1 MPSRSI
7 RSMFISRPVPLALF
21 QVRMLPSLVIRALI
35 IQSELKEL
43 RVAMGV
49 QSSNSLMLGLW
60 ELYEEIEIFGS
71 TYFSSCIDYID

>member
-1 MPSRSI
+1 
-7 RSMFISRPVPLALF
+7 
-21 QVRMLPSLVIRALI
+21 MLPSLVIRALI